1 MLSRGIRGGGGGL
14 ARPAARM
21 AAAALVVIAMAAAI
35 WAGPLAGAGA
45 GTRSHAASPPPARVK
60 FYVVPPPGD
69 GRAESLFAIAAT
81 TLGDGGRFMEI
92 FNLNKGRLQ
101 PNGGRLTIPQ
111 TIETGWILRLPAD
124 AAGPRV
130 HVGLLSAVTPTASP
144 RPLRPAAGVA
154 ASSYLPSLWGRVG
167 SAMVISGALL
177 VFLAAGLAFG
187 LTRRR
192 ATPRRAPMRPRPPRP
207 SAADRYMASP
217 PAPAPSGWAPA
228 PSGWSADDW
237 GPSAPTAP
245 VTPEWAADLATAPA
259 PPPQTFQD
267 AGPAQVVP
275 AEPWASDPEGAAGPG
290 TGAQGTLRLPE
301 DQGTAPADP
310 SGTEESARLANW
322 ILFDA
327 DHQTAEIRQQAAYQ
341 AGHIRDAAERDAAER
356 DAAERD
362 AAERDAAEREAAEQ
376 EAAEQEAAEQEA
388 AEQEA
393 AELRATL
400 MEMSA
405 ELGRVAAQVT
415 GILQSTAMPATA
427 PADGPGH
434 PPASRPTTK
443 SATRPAERATMPGGR
458 PARPAKPAAK
468 PAARSRQFRAA
479 RLPVLAMGVAILF
492 GLIAATTQLALHGY
506 DFFIFRAPG
515 TGATQDGPSGSA
527 PSQPP
532 AAQRHDQAKGCAQA
546 GTQGAPDD
554 QRPDE
559 AQAACAEGR

>member
-1 MLSRGIRGGGGGL
+1 MLMLSRGIRGGPGGL
-14 ARPAARM
+14 ARPAARV
-21 AAAALVVIAMAAAI
+21 AAAALVVIAIAAAI
-35 WAGPLAGAGA
+35 WAGPLAGAGT
-45 GTRSHAASPPPARVK
+45 GTQSHAASPPPARVK
-60 FYVVPPPGD
+60 FYIVPPPGD
-69 GRAESLFAIAAT
+69 GRPESLFAIAAT

-111 TIETGWILRLPAD
+111 TIKAGWILRLPAD

-130 HVGLLSAVTPTASP
+130 HVGLLPAVTPTASP
-144 RPLRPAAGVA
+144 RPPRPAAGVA
-154 ASSYLPSLWGRVG
+154 ASSRFPSLLGRVG

-192 ATPRRAPMRPRPPRP
+192 ATPRRAPMRVRPPGP
-207 SAADRYMASP
+207 PAADRYTASP
-217 PAPAPSGWAPA
+217 PAPAPPGWAPA

-237 GPSAPTAP
+237 GTSAPTAP
-245 VTPEWAADLATAPA
+245 GSWEWAADLATAPA
-259 PPPQTFQD
+259 LPPETFQD
-267 AGPAQVVP
+267 AGQAQVFP
-275 AEPWASDPEGAAGPG
+275 AEPSASDPEGVAGPG
-290 TGAQGTLRLPE
+290 TGAQGTLPLPE
-301 DQGTAPADP
+301 DQGTAPGDP
-310 SGTEESARLANW
+310 SRTEDSVRLANW

-341 AGHIRDAAERDAAER
+341 TGHMRE
-356 DAAERD
+356 
-362 AAERDAAEREAAEQ
+362 AAEREAAERA
-376 EAAEQEAAEQEA
+376 AAERAAAERKA
-388 AEQEA
+388 AEREA
-393 AELRATL
+393 AELRTTL

-427 PADGPGH
+427 PAAGPGN

-443 SATRPAERATMPGGR
+443 SAARPARRATMPGGPR
-458 PARPAKPAAK
+458 ARPAKPAAK

-492 GLIAATTQLALHGY
+492 GLIAATTQMALHGY
-506 DFFIFRAPG
+506 DFFVFRSPG
-515 TGATQDGPSGSA
+515 TGATQEGPSGPA

-532 AAQRHDQAKGCAQA
+532 AAQRHDQAKTCAQA
-546 GTQGAPDD
+546 GTQGAHDD
-554 QRPDE
+554 QRPDG

>member
-1 MLSRGIRGGGGGL
+1 MLSRGIRGGAGGL

-130 HVGLLSAVTPTASP
+130 HVGLLPAVTPTASP
-144 RPLRPAAGVA
+144 QPFRPAADVA
-154 ASSYLPSLWGRVG
+154 ASSHLPSLWGRVG

-192 ATPRRAPMRPRPPRP
+192 ATPRRAPMRVRPPRP
-207 SAADRYMASP
+207 PAAGRYMASP
-217 PAPAPSGWAPA
+217 PAPAPPGWAPG

-245 VTPEWAADLATAPA
+245 GTQEWAADVATAPA

-267 AGPAQVVP
+267 AGQAQVVP

-310 SGTEESARLANW
+310 SGTEESVRSANW

-327 DHQTAEIRQQAAYQ
+327 DHQTAEIRQRVAYQ
-341 AGHIRDAAERDAAER
+341 AGHIREAAEQ
-356 DAAERD
+356 
-362 AAERDAAEREAAEQ
+362 DAAEREAAER
-376 EAAEQEAAEQEA
+376 
-388 AEQEA
+388 EA

-427 PADGPGH
+427 PAAGPGN
-434 PPASRPTTK
+434 PSASRPTTR
-443 SATRPAERATMPGGR
+443 SATRPAKRATMPDGR
-458 PARPAKPAAK
+458 PARPARPAAK

-492 GLIAATTQLALHGY
+492 GLIAATTQMALHGY
-506 DFFIFRAPG
+506 DFFVFRSPG
-515 TGATQDGPSGSA
+515 TGATQEGPSGPA

-532 AAQRHDQAKGCAQA
+532 AAQRHDQAKRCAQA
-546 GTQGAPDD
+546 GTQGARDD
-554 QRPDE
+554 QRPDG

>member
-1 MLSRGIRGGGGGL
+1 MLMLSRGVRGGAGGF
-14 ARPAARM
+14 ARPAARV

-35 WAGPLAGAGA
+35 WAGPLAGG
-45 GTRSHAASPPPARVK
+45 GTGTQSHAASPPPARVK
-60 FYVVPPPGD
+60 FYIVPPPGD
-69 GRAESLFAIAAT
+69 GRPESLFAIAAT

-111 TIETGWILRLPAD
+111 TIKAGWILRLPAD
-124 AAGPRV
+124 AAGPQV
-130 HVGLLSAVTPTASP
+130 HVGLLPAVTPTASP
-144 RPLRPAAGVA
+144 RPPPPAAGVA
-154 ASSYLPSLWGRVG
+154 TSSRFPSLLRRVG
-167 SAMVISGALL
+167 IAMVISGALL

-192 ATPRRAPMRPRPPRP
+192 ATLRRAPMRIRPPGP
-207 SAADRYMASP
+207 PAADRYMASP
-217 PAPAPSGWAPA
+217 PAPAPPGWAPA
-228 PSGWSADDW
+228 ESGWSADDW

-245 VTPEWAADLATAPA
+245 GTPEWAADLATAPA
-259 PPPQTFQD
+259 PPPQTFHD
-267 AGPAQVVP
+267 AGQVQFVP
-275 AEPWASDPEGAAGPG
+275 AEPSDSDPQGAAGPG

-301 DQGTAPADP
+301 DQGTMPADP
-310 SGTEESARLANW
+310 SGTEDSVRLANW

-341 AGHIRDAAERDAAER
+341 AGHIREAAEREAAER

-362 AAERDAAEREAAEQ
+362 AAERDAAEREAAER
-376 EAAEQEAAEQEA
+376 
-388 AEQEA
+388 EA

-427 PADGPGH
+427 PAAGPRN

-443 SATRPAERATMPGGR
+443 SATRPAKRAAMPGGP

-492 GLIAATTQLALHGY
+492 GLIAATTQMALRGY
-506 DFFIFRAPG
+506 DFFVFRAPG
-515 TGATQDGPSGSA
+515 TGSTQEGPSGPA

-532 AAQRHDQAKGCAQA
+532 AAQRHDQAKKCAQA
-546 GTQGAPDD
+546 GTQGAHDD
-554 QRPDE
+554 LRPDG

>member
-1 MLSRGIRGGGGGL
+1 MLSRGIRRGAGGS
-14 ARPAARM
+14 ARAAARM

-35 WAGPLAGAGA
+35 WAGPLAGA

-130 HVGLLSAVTPTASP
+130 HFGLLPAVTSTASP
-144 RPLRPAAGVA
+144 RPFRPAAGA
-154 ASSYLPSLWGRVG
+154 ASPSYLPSLWGRVG

-192 ATPRRAPMRPRPPRP
+192 ATPRRAPMRARPPRP

-217 PAPAPSGWAPA
+217 PAPAPPGWAPA

-237 GPSAPTAP
+237 GPSAPAAP
-245 VTPEWAADLATAPA
+245 GAQEWAADLATAPA
-259 PPPQTFQD
+259 PSAQAFQD
-267 AGPAQVVP
+267 AGQAQAVP

-290 TGAQGTLRLPE
+290 TGAPGALWLPE

-310 SGTEESARLANW
+310 SGTEESARAANW

-341 AGHIRDAAERDAAER
+341 AGHLRQAAEQDAAERDAAER
-356 DAAERD
+356 
-362 AAERDAAEREAAEQ
+362 
-376 EAAEQEAAEQEA
+376 
-388 AEQEA
+388 EA

-415 GILQSTAMPATA
+415 GILQSTAMPAAAPTA
-427 PADGPGH
+427 GPGNR
-434 PPASRPTTK
+434 PASPPTTR
-443 SATRPAERATMPGGR
+443 SATRPAKRATMPGGR

-492 GLIAATTQLALHGY
+492 GLIAATTQMALHGY
-506 DFFIFRAPG
+506 DFFVFRSPG
-515 TGATQDGPSGSA
+515 TGATQDGPPGPA
-527 PSQPP
+527 PSQAGTRGAHHHLQP
-532 AAQRHDQAKGCAQA
+532 DGAQA
-546 GTQGAPDD
+546 TN
-554 QRPDE
+554 
-559 AQAACAEGR
+559 AEGR

>member
-1 MLSRGIRGGGGGL
+1 MLSRGIRRGAGGS
-14 ARPAARM
+14 ARPAARV
-21 AAAALVVIAMAAAI
+21 AAAALVVIAVAAAI
-35 WAGPLAGAGA
+35 WAGPLAGAG
-45 GTRSHAASPPPARVK
+45 TRSHAASPPSGRVK

-130 HVGLLSAVTPTASP
+130 HVGLLPAVTSAASP
-144 RPLRPAAGVA
+144 RPFRPATGVA
-154 ASSYLPSLWGRVG
+154 ASSYVPSAWGRVG
-167 SAMVISGALL
+167 SAMMISGALL
-177 VFLAAGLAFG
+177 VFLSAGLAFG

-192 ATPRRAPMRPRPPRP
+192 ATPRRAPMRARPPRP
-207 SAADRYMASP
+207 PAADRYMASP
-217 PAPAPSGWAPA
+217 PAPAPPGWAPA

-245 VTPEWAADLATAPA
+245 GTPEWAADLATAPA
-259 PPPQTFQD
+259 PWPQTFQD
-267 AGPAQVVP
+267 AGQAQVVP
-275 AEPWASDPEGAAGPG
+275 ADPWASDPEGAAGPG
-290 TGAQGTLRLPE
+290 TGAPGALWLPE

-310 SGTEESARLANW
+310 SGTEESAPAANW

-341 AGHIRDAAERDAAER
+341 AGHIRQ
-356 DAAERD
+356 
-362 AAERDAAEREAAEQ
+362 AAEREAAER
-376 EAAEQEAAEQEA
+376 
-388 AEQEA
+388 EA

-415 GILQSTAMPATA
+415 GILQSTVMPATA
-427 PADGPGH
+427 PTAGPGN
-434 PPASRPTTK
+434 PPAPRPTTR
-443 SATRPAERATMPGGR
+443 SATRPAKRATVPGGR
-458 PARPAKPAAK
+458 PARPAKPGAK

-492 GLIAATTQLALHGY
+492 GLIAATTQMALRGY
-506 DFFIFRAPG
+506 DFFVFRSPG
-515 TGATQDGPSGSA
+515 TGATQDGPSGPA

-532 AAQRHDQAKGCAQA
+532 AAQRHDQAQGCAQA
-546 GTQGAPDD
+546 GTPGAHDD
-554 QRPDE
+554 QRPDG